1 MLGYSR
7 DDLLAGKLDPAT
19 LIPPNGRDPA
29 AAADVPVEIDG
40 VRQPCESE
48 YLRKDGSRVPVLV
61 AVAPLEGDESLSL
74 SLDLSERNRA
84 NEELRKSR
92 EALARTEKLR
102 ALGQMAAGVTHDV
115 KNILNPLS
123 LHLQI
128 AQRANVKGSKETV
141 EEAHQGMKQALAHGL
156 EVLERLRNFSRQTP
170 ESKLAPVDL
179 NLLAHEALLLAKP
192 RLASPSGRIHRVHEE
207 YGAPQ
212 PVLAEPGELVSAVL
226 NLLAN
231 AADAMIEGGEI
242 TVRTGERDGGGWI
255 SVSDNGPGMSAEV
268 QARAFEPFFTTKGQE
283 GTGLGLAMVYAAVHR
298 HGGTVGLESEPGKGA
313 TFTLWFPAGG

>member
-170 ESKLAPVDL
+170 ESKLAST
-179 NLLAHEALLLAKP
+179 ACT
-192 RLASPSGRIHRVHEE
+192 RSMGRRS
-207 YGAPQ
+207 Q
-212 PVLAEPGELVSAVL
+212 SWRS
-226 NLLAN
+226 LAN
-231 AADAMIEGGEI
+231 SC
-242 TVRTGERDGGGWI
+242 R
-255 SVSDNGPGMSAEV
+255 PC
-268 QARAFEPFFTTKGQE
+268 
-283 GTGLGLAMVYAAVHR
+283 
-298 HGGTVGLESEPGKGA
+298 
-313 TFTLWFPAGG
+313 